1 MDKFLARLLISAL
14 SLGVASYIVPGFHI
28 DTLMTLLIA
37 AFLLGIVNAIIR
49 PVLVFLTFPIT
60 LVTLGLFLLVI
71 NGLMLILVAA
81 ILPGFKISGLGPA
94 ILGWLIMSLT
104 GWLASKV
111 FKERKTVED

>member
-1 MDKFLARLLISAL
+1 MS
-14 SLGVASYIVPGFHI
+14 VPGFHI
-28 DTLMTLLIA
+28 NNLMTLLVA

-49 PVLVFLTFPIT
+49 PVLVILTLPIT

-71 NGLMLILVAA
+71 NGLTLMLVAA
-81 ILPGFKISGLGPA
+81 ILPRFKISGLGPA

-111 FKERKTVED
+111 FREKKITESR